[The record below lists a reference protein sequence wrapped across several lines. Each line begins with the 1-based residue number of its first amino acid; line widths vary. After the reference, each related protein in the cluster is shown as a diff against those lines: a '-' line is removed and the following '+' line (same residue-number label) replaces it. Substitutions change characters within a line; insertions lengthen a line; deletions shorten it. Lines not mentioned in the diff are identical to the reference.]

1 MLTGR
6 LLMNAMKKYS
16 AMNSERMLGSP
27 WLAAVLA
34 VLELILGFAM
44 LSFPYLLGASAVWV
58 AGFVF
63 VVLGVVHL
71 VYVFSRSGHRWWN
84 MLSGGLFLVLGCM
97 LLVQTAESMVALTL
111 VIGVALL
118 AGGVLRLLVALS
130 MRREEGSV
138 WRFFNAG
145 ISILLGG
152 MVLWTWPESSLWFI
166 GTVIAV
172 EMIFSGW
179 SLLFLALAPPREIG

>member
-1 MLTGR
+1 MSSDCPS
-6 LLMNAMKKYS
+6 NCVI
-16 AMNSERMLGSP
+16 GSP

-34 VLELILGFAM
+34 VMELILGFAM

-63 VVLGVVHL
+63 VILGLLHL
-71 VYVFSRSGHRWWN
+71 VHVFTRAGSRWWSL
-84 MLSGGLFLVLGCM
+84 LSAVIFLVLGAV
-97 LLVQTAESMVALTL
+97 LLLQTADSMLAITL

-118 AGGVLRLLVALS
+118 AGGVLRLLVAFG
-130 MRREEGSV
+130 MRREEGSA
-138 WRFFNAG
+138 WRFFNAAV
-145 ISILLGG
+145 SILLGG
-152 MVLWTWPESSLWFI
+152 MVLWTWPESTLWFI

-179 SLLFLALAPPREIG
+179 SLLFLALTPQPKGQG